1 MSEACDGAHPRRIRL
16 RVAYHGARFH
26 GWQIQRDVRTVEGVV
41 TEAVARIAGG
51 PRKVWGASRTDAGVH
66 ARGQVCCFDAP
77 TEGAASERSVEAFFK
92 GLNHLTPRD
101 VAVMEVD
108 EVPHTFHPRHSS
120 RGKIYRYQLVDGFL
134 AEPMLRDRVWHVPR
148 PLDVD
153 AMRVAAAALIGE
165 HDFSAFRAA
174 GCDAASPVREIFR
187 VDVTRAAGGPG
198 ASIVTVEVVGSA
210 FLKYMVRVI
219 VGTLVEVGVGRR
231 PPAWVGQAL
240 ASRDRSA
247 AGRTAPPLGLTLEH
261 IFYPDA
267 PFGPGPSSPPRVL

>member
-108 EVPHTFHPRHSS
+108 EVPQTFHPRHSS

-148 PLDVD
+148 VLDID
-153 AMRVAAAALIGE
+153 AMRVAAAALVGE

-174 GCDAASPVREIFR
+174 GCDAASPVRELFG

-198 ASIVTVEVVGSA
+198 ASIVTVEVGE
-210 FLKYMVRVI
+210 RVPQ
-219 VGTLVEVGVGRR
+219 VHGARDRRDARRGRR
-231 PPAWVGQAL
+231 
-240 ASRDRSA
+240 
-247 AGRTAPPLGLTLEH
+247 RTAPAGVG
-261 IFYPDA
+261 
-267 PFGPGPSSPPRVL
+267 GPGAGVSRPVRRGADRPATRADARAHLLP